1 MNYELPFL
9 PRRPHK
15 ERQSG
20 LTMVID
26 KGLGL
31 AEIESFLDSSAE
43 FVDIVKFGYATALIS
58 KNLEEK
64 IRLYKQAGIRPY
76 FGGTLFEAFIVRD
89 MYDDFRRFIGKYLI
103 DLVEISDGNISV
115 PHDRKCEIIHELS
128 QDMTVLSEVGSKTSK
143 RWFLAEDWV
152 KMMNTEL
159 QAGSWKVICEAKES
173 GTTGIFH
180 KDHSANEALI
190 KSIRIGLSVDKV
202 IWETPQQE
210 QQAWFIKHFGAN
222 VNLGNISTRDAVA
235 LESLRLGLR
244 SETMLTH
251 L

>member
-1 MNYELPFL
+1 MNHALPFL
-9 PRRPHK
+9 PHRPEK
-15 ERQSG
+15 ERDSG
-20 LTMVID
+20 VTMVID
-26 KGLGL
+26 KGMGL
-31 AEIESFLDSSAE
+31 HEIESFLDSSAE
-43 FVDIVKFGYATALIS
+43 FVDVVKFGYATALIS

-64 IRLYKQAGIRPY
+64 IQLYKQAGVRPY
-76 FGGTLFEAFIVRD
+76 FGGTLFEAFFVRD

-103 DLVEISDGNISV
+103 ELVEISDGNIDM
-115 PHDRKCEIIHELS
+115 PHDRKCEIIQELS

-143 RWFLAEDWV
+143 RWFLPEDWV

-180 KDHSANEALI
+180 RDHSANEALI
-190 KSIRIGLSVDKV
+190 KSIRMGLSVDKV
-202 IWETPQQE
+202 IWETPKQE
-210 QQAWFIKHFGAN
+210 QQAWFIQHFGAN
-222 VNLGNISTRDAVA
+222 VNLGNISSRDAVA